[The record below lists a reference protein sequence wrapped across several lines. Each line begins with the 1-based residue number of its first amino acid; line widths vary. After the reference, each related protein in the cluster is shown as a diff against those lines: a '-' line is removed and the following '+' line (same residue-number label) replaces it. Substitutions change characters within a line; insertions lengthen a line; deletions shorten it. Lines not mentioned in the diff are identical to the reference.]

1 MKCVE
6 ILTPKSGGFTLMFL
20 MYLVRHHIFYGDTL
34 DFTQLS
40 LEKVLVHLSSI
51 RF

>member
-1 MKCVE
+1 MKCVD
-6 ILTPKSGGFTLMFL
+6 ILTPRRSGGFTLMFL

-40 LEKVLVHLSSI
+40 SVEKV
-51 RF
+51 